1 MTKEIKTPE
10 TLSIPIYYCID
21 EDGSKI
27 YDFELMQKEF
37 EFALFEHHIYQ
48 IEE

>member
-1 MTKEIKTPE
+1 MTKETKTPQ

-21 EDGSKI
+21 EEGNET

-37 EFALFEHHIYQ
+37 EFALFEYHIHQ